1 MGNYNDKINT
11 VQRMKMVIKLYPAQD
26 SITQAT
32 AQNSGIYIFTAFGRV
47 KGDNCLPLWKW
58 ALQDLFPDINASY
71 IIILPHETLTM
82 ANSSMSATCNCKQG
96 RCQIRNVVSNKV
108 TDHVYFSLFFFPQN
122 EIDFDIYFF
131 FKFSD
136 FANIRISLTQ
146 KKELMLIHIV
156 KRKSIT
162 SLHKVQ

>member
-108 TDHVYFSLFFFPQN
+108 TDHVYFSLFFFFLKMKQ
-122 EIDFDIYFF
+122 ILIYI
-131 FKFSD
+131 FSSN
-136 FANIRISLTQ
+136 FQTLPTLEFLLHR
-146 KKELMLIHIV
+146 KKNLC
-156 KRKSIT
+156 
-162 SLHKVQ
+162 